1 MLALL
6 SSVWW
11 FLFDVCLIYDIYG
24 VLDSKTGELGWGAWD
39 QVIST
44 ELHIA
49 RASFRQPHA
58 ITTFKAI
65 SHAWA
70 GWRMGSLERPHLKS
84 QRLGKKWILVIVSIC
99 TVPGVACWL
108 PQDDF
113 WHLRGS
119 RKALKPLGRTKQS
132 PGWQPPL
139 PQPHARTHQY
149 WPDKNHNSRG
159 FPPFSGAIKP
169 FPMMNHSNWTTNWL
183 DGFMGSLSTE
193 KESRQRGGSNWLFY
207 MCHTLP
213 QALHVTHKFLRICSA
228 SSIYECCENKPGRG
242 VNWTRAK

>member
-1 MLALL
+1 MRGLG
-6 SSVWW
+6 SSDINWAAHCPC
-11 FLFDVCLIYDIYG
+11 FLPSAACDHDIQSHKPRLGG
-24 VLDSKTGELGWGAWD
+24 VGRT
-39 QVIST
+39 
-44 ELHIA
+44 
-49 RASFRQPHA
+49 
-58 ITTFKAI
+58 
-65 SHAWA
+65 
-70 GWRMGSLERPHLKS
+70 GSLERPHLKS

-183 DGFMGSLSTE
+183 DGFIWIYGFSKHWKRVEAKRWIKLA
-193 KESRQRGGSNWLFY
+193 L
-207 MCHTLP
+207 
-213 QALHVTHKFLRICSA
+213 LHVPHIATGTPCNSQVLENLLCFKHLWVLRKQA
-228 SSIYECCENKPGRG
+228 
-242 VNWTRAK
+242 RAGSQLNESQVAATAM